1 MPDAKARILE
11 LRGLLDRANTAYFV
25 EADPIMP
32 DREYDELLAELAS
45 LEQDHPDLADPS
57 SPTQRVGGS
66 PIDGFET
73 VEHALPMQSIDNT
86 YSAGDLA
93 HWYQRVTD
101 HLGHAPQCTCDPK
114 IDGVAVSLRYEKGLL
129 VRAVTRGDGER
140 GDDVTAQIR
149 TMRSVPLHLQCSS
162 LPAVLEIRGEVFMPN
177 SSFEAVNVQR
187 EQKGEPLLAN
197 ARNATAGTLKSLD
210 PMLVADRGLQFLAH
224 GRGEVDWP
232 GGPSSWPTFVQAIG
246 AMGVPASDR
255 IASVEGVDAIQQAVA
270 AFEPLRGSLGFGV
283 DGMVVRVEDFDEQ
296 AKLGVTAKSPRWCIA
311 YKYPAE
317 QGRTTLLKVDW
328 QVGKNGTLT
337 PRATMEPVHLA
348 GTTVQHATLHNI
360 EEIHRKDIRIGDQVI
375 VEKAGEII
383 PQVVAVDESLRTG
396 KEKKIKAPR
405 RCPECDGPVEQEGPK
420 VFCVNPECPAQFRER
435 VKWFVVR
442 DQMDIDGMGEKVVDQ
457 LVDADLVHHFADIYD
472 LTVDDLLPL
481 EGFAAKSAESLVE
494 AIAESRD
501 RGLARVL
508 SGVGIRLIGR
518 ATARTIAAHFPDID
532 AVMAASRETLL
543 DLPDFGEITA
553 DTLLAA
559 LGSEQGRDLVARLVS
574 AGVDMT
580 SREFSQRGSGP
591 FAGKTIVLT
600 GTLAQWSRKDLTQ
613 ILEQGGAKVSSSV
626 SSRTDL
632 VICGE
637 KAGSKR
643 TAAEKLGVEVW
654 DEDRLS
660 AEMGE

>member
-1 MPDAKARILE
+1 
-11 LRGLLDRANTAYFV
+11 
-25 EADPIMP
+25 
-32 DREYDELLAELAS
+32 
-45 LEQDHPDLADPS
+45 
-57 SPTQRVGGS
+57 
-66 PIDGFET
+66 
-73 VEHALPMQSIDNT
+73 
-86 YSAGDLA
+86 
-93 HWYQRVTD
+93 
-101 HLGHAPQCTCDPK
+101 
-114 IDGVAVSLRYEKGLL
+114 
-129 VRAVTRGDGER
+129 
-140 GDDVTAQIR
+140 
-149 TMRSVPLHLQCSS
+149 
-162 LPAVLEIRGEVFMPN
+162 
-177 SSFEAVNVQR
+177 
-187 EQKGEPLLAN
+187 
-197 ARNATAGTLKSLD
+197 
-210 PMLVADRGLQFLAH
+210 
-224 GRGEVDWP
+224 
-232 GGPSSWPTFVQAIG
+232 
-246 AMGVPASDR
+246 
-255 IASVEGVDAIQQAVA
+255 
-270 AFEPLRGSLGFGV
+270 
-283 DGMVVRVEDFDEQ
+283 
-296 AKLGVTAKSPRWCIA
+296 
-311 YKYPAE
+311 
-317 QGRTTLLKVDW
+317 
-328 QVGKNGTLT
+328 
-337 PRATMEPVHLA
+337 
-348 GTTVQHATLHNI
+348 
-360 EEIHRKDIRIGDQVI
+360 
-375 VEKAGEII
+375 
-383 PQVVAVDESLRTG
+383 
-396 KEKKIKAPR
+396 
-405 RCPECDGPVEQEGPK
+405 
-420 VFCVNPECPAQFRER
+420 
-435 VKWFVVR
+435 
-442 DQMDIDGMGEKVVDQ
+442 
-457 LVDADLVHHFADIYD
+457 
-472 LTVDDLLPL
+472 LLPL